1 MILIKNVKIIDGSGK
16 PAFPGDVLI
25 SGEKISAIGSF
36 PSKKAEI
43 VIEGLG
49 NYLAPGFIDINSDID
64 HDLSLFTNP
73 GQKELTSQGITTA
86 IGGHGGASLAPLL
99 YGSLKSIQKWADIN
113 QVNVNWHS
121 FQEFT
126 QTLKKILP
134 GINFGSLIGHSTVR
148 RDLIGEHSAD
158 LTDSEVSVFKSIIEE
173 SIKDGAL
180 GLSTGLNYLHER
192 QIPQK
197 EIKDLVSVVAK
208 HDAIYTTHLRNEK
221 EQMVESVNEIYDIYK
236 STGAKT
242 IINRFLPLLDFEKEF
257 ELGYEVLQRSGDG
270 FFFAVSPTD
279 ADNVP
284 FYTLLPSWAQKGN
297 LQEMMSIIK
306 NPVNEKKIISD
317 FPKIKSDSVI
327 KKAYENSY
335 LINKTLKELAESRS
349 ATQSKALLELMKI
362 TNLKGLLAMKIINYK
377 TILELIDNNKALIAP
392 PFDNFLSIANERRW
406 PLEKAIAKITSFPAQ
421 VLNLKNRGM
430 IKENYFADLVLLH
443 NNEVKKVV
451 VNGELGSGH
460 VLHDKKT

>member
-36 PSKKAEI
+36 PSKKAEVI
-43 VIEGLG
+43 IEGLG
-49 NYLAPGFIDINSDID
+49 NYLVPGFIDINSEID

-73 GQKELTSQGITTA
+73 KQQELTSQGITTA

-113 QVNVNWHS
+113 QVNVNWHN

-126 QTLKKILP
+126 QTLKKIAP

-158 LTDSEVSVFKSIIEE
+158 LTDSEVSIFKSIIEE
-173 SIKDGAL
+173 SIKNGAL

-192 QIPQK
+192 QVPQK
-197 EIKDLVSVVAK
+197 EIKDLVSVAAK
-208 HDAIYTTHLRNEK
+208 YDGVYTTHLRNEK
-221 EQMVESVNEIYDIYK
+221 EQIVESVNEICDIYK
-236 STGAKT
+236 VTGAKT
-242 IINRFLPLLDFEKEF
+242 IINRFLPFLGFEKEF
-257 ELGYEVLQRSGDG
+257 ELGYEVLKRSGDG
-270 FFFAVSPTD
+270 FFFVVSATN

-284 FYTLLPSWAQKGN
+284 FYKLLPSWAQKGN
-297 LQEMMSIIK
+297 LQEMTSIIK
-306 NPVNEKKIISD
+306 NPTNEKNIISEL
-317 FPKIKSDSVI
+317 PKIKSDSII
-327 KKAYENSY
+327 KKAHENSY
-335 LINKTLKELAESRS
+335 LINKTLREFSENRNTA
-349 ATQSKALLELMKI
+349 QNKALLELMKI
-362 TNLKGLLAMKIINYK
+362 TGLKGILAVKTIDYK
-377 TILELIDNNKALIAP
+377 KILELIDDNKALIAP

-406 PLEKAIAKITSFPAQ
+406 PFEKAIAKITSLPAK
-421 VLNLKNRGM
+421 VFNLKNRGM

-443 NNEVKKVV
+443 NNEVKKVII
-451 VNGELGSGH
+451 NGELNSGR
-460 VLHDKKT
+460 VLHDKKN